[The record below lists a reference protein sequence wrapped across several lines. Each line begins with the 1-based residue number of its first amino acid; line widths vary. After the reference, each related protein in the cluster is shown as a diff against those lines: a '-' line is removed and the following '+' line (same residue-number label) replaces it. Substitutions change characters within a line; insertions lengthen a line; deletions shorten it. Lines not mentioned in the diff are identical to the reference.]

1 MSLTDVGCKGKII
14 GKGNRCQLPKAK
26 AKGLSALVHREFLAS
41 SGLSPKSLI
50 GELFVT
56 SVPPRRA
63 EAALYPNY
71 TVMFM
76 GLSRKGGL
84 KLMKGRVPRSGNPQ
98 LDRILDELQKKLE
111 PRSGVSAMTNLTT
124 PANQDADTITVA
136 ELADIVGNLIVKL
149 RAAGYVRD

>member
-1 MSLTDVGCKGKII
+1 
-14 GKGNRCQLPKAK
+14 
-26 AKGLSALVHREFLAS
+26 
-41 SGLSPKSLI
+41 
-50 GELFVT
+50 
-56 SVPPRRA
+56 
-63 EAALYPNY
+63 
-71 TVMFM
+71 
-76 GLSRKGGL
+76 
-84 KLMKGRVPRSGNPQ
+84 MKGRVPRSGNPQ